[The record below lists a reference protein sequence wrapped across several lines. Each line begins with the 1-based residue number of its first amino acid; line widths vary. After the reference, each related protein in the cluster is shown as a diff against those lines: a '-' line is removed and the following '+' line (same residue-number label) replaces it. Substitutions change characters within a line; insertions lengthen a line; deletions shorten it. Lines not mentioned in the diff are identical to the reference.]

1 MDTENGTYSV
11 TAGGFKLEGD
21 DGVAADGT
29 QSDGAYVYG
38 TDTAEK
44 LVSSDWHYITAV
56 ITDSELRFYQDTE
69 LCYIHSASRL
79 ANVKFFKGMMAELR
93 KGTVYIGSSQQ
104 ELDTLCLDEVTFSSQ
119 PVYVKGDMLRLMSVG
134 SHSADIQAVI
144 QGMKGD
150 SSLPAAPRRS
160 CTTPST
166 RTRTGIP
173 RRQRGFVCQSGYAHD
188 GGERGAGGGLDLGS

>member
-1 MDTENGTYSV
+1 M
-11 TAGGFKLEGD
+11 
-21 DGVAADGT
+21 
-29 QSDGAYVYG
+29 YG

-134 SHSADIQAVI
+134 SHSSDIQAVI

-150 SSLPAAPRRS
+150 SSLPAGAAPLLHY
-160 CTTPST
+160 T
-166 RTRTGIP
+166 
-173 RRQRGFVCQSGYAHD
+173 FDEDADD
-188 GGERGAGGGLDLGS
+188 GGKRGAGGRTRFGQLYRGRKSASQRKAGVCQTARKYV